1 MRGPKPCY
9 PIHLSPAQA
18 DTLRQLVRAHTT
30 PQTKSLRARIIL
42 AAHEHPDWSKVSLG
56 CAELI
61 QRECRNGSSN
71 CFIEGIESEGGS
83 QGRPRCGQPH
93 T

>member
-9 PIHLSPAQA
+9 PIHLSPTQA

-42 AAHEHPDWSKVSLG
+42 AAHEHPDWSNQQIARAVGTADRSVRKWRRRWTETHSLED
-56 CAELI
+56 A
-61 QRECRNGSSN
+61 
-71 CFIEGIESEGGS
+71 
-83 QGRPRCGQPH
+83 PRAGAPRRFSP
-93 T
+93 

>member
-30 PQTKSLRARIIL
+30 PHTKSLRARIIL
-42 AAHEHPDWSKVSLG
+42 AAHEHPDWSNQQIAHAVGTADRSVRKWRRRWTETHSLED
-56 CAELI
+56 A
-61 QRECRNGSSN
+61 
-71 CFIEGIESEGGS
+71 
-83 QGRPRCGQPH
+83 PRSGAPRRFSP
-93 T
+93 